1 MAKNLIGNVD
11 NPASRFP
18 TGRARRSVIATVA
31 LLCSSLFFLLSCDST
46 VTPPPPVYFRAAGST
61 TLQSLFIKLSETYS
75 RAHPQVS
82 FDVTGGGSALGLEL
96 VESGQIEMGLVSWPP
111 QPLDS
116 RLRLVPLGQDAIAII
131 THPENPLPNLPV
143 ATLRDIFNGKV
154 LNWQVIGGSD
164 LAVQVVSREDG
175 SGTRSAF
182 EAVVMD
188 NQPVTPTAVVQ
199 PGSQAVVDY
208 VAQNPGAVGY
218 VSAAFAD
225 DQVHVVPL
233 EGVLPTFEA
242 LQSRQ
247 YPLRSD
253 LALVVAQ
260 NPPAELEEFL
270 RFVTSPAG
278 RQIIESWQG
287 R

>member
-1 MAKNLIGNVD
+1 ELTTALALAQASLEFD
-11 NPASRFP
+11 AASR
-18 TGRARRSVIATVA
+18 TYAGHREIEADGR
-31 LLCSSLFFLLSCDST
+31 
-46 VTPPPPVYFRAAGST
+46 
-61 TLQSLFIKLSETYS
+61 
-75 RAHPQVS
+75 
-82 FDVTGGGSALGLEL
+82 
-96 VESGQIEMGLVSWPP
+96 
-111 QPLDS
+111 
-116 RLRLVPLGQDAIAII
+116 RLRLVPLGQDAVAII

-182 EAVVMD
+182 EAAVMD

-199 PGSQAVVDY
+199 PGSQAVVEY

-225 DQVHVVPL
+225 DQVHVVPI

-242 LQSRQ
+242 LQTRQ